1 MVMSRRRNT
10 DPLRSATF
18 LKVLDLTVAE
28 RFWIKVGGERDTE
41 SVEDCWTWHGSINPD
56 GYGVFA
62 FDGTSRP
69 AHRFAYEAL
78 VESLPGDLHLDHLC
92 RNTRCVNP
100 WHLDPVTSR
109 VNTQRSSRCAPRT
122 HCPHGHALSDEN
134 VYVDR
139 RGTRNCRTCK
149 RLSDEARRP
158 GVNAARR
165 AARAIR
171 RAA

>member
-1 MVMSRRRNT
+1 MTRRRNT
-10 DPLRSATF
+10 DQLRSALF
-18 LKVLDLTVAE
+18 LHELNLTVAE
-28 RFWIKVGGERDTE
+28 RFWIKVGGDAGETVDG
-41 SVEDCWTWHGSINPD
+41 CWLWHGSINPA
-56 GYGVFA
+56 GYGVFGV
-62 FDGTSRP
+62 DGTSRP
-69 AHRFAYEAL
+69 AHRYAYELL
-78 VESLPGDLHLDHLC
+78 VEALPAHLHLDHLC
-92 RNTRCVNP
+92 RNTLCVNP
-100 WHLDPVTSR
+100 WHLDPVTSQ

-122 HCPHGHALSDEN
+122 HCPSGHAMAGDN

-165 AARAIR
+165 AARALR